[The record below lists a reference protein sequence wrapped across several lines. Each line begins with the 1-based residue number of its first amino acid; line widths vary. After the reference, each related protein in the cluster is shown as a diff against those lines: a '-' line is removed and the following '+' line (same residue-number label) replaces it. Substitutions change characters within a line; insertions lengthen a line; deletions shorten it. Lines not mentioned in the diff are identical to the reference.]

1 MRLRI
6 RELVMAA
13 ILACGPI
20 AGAKAEDNSVALG
33 VGTAFRMFVEKA
45 FESVIVGDPA
55 VVDVRIDDDRSVVI
69 EPLSPG
75 ETNLVFIDR
84 RGRVTA
90 NVRISI
96 CGAPPAES
104 CTAGHSS

>member
-1 MRLRI
+1 
-6 RELVMAA
+6 
-13 ILACGPI
+13 
-20 AGAKAEDNSVALG
+20 
-33 VGTAFRMFVEKA
+33 
-45 FESVIVGDPA
+45 VIVGDPA

-69 EPLSPG
+69 EPLGPG